1 MNILDYLPHVT
12 WWAILLS
19 AIPLPIF
26 WWFKRFNIIQL
37 LLGVVALFIAYF
49 VELAEELILGEG
61 SILLMLVFLAPV
73 IEELSKFTMTIYKK
87 NEKSAVGVG
96 MGFAIIENAMYY
108 TSLSASVGLLTLFM
122 FREFQ
127 DPILHTS
134 TTSVSVKTWKRGMP
148 WFLVS
153 IAMHSFYNYLAIY
166 DNIFYSVAISLAY
179 LSILIYIIHKDKKI
193 KN

>member
-1 MNILDYLPHVT
+1 MNIFDYLPHVT

-73 IEELSKFTMTIYKK
+73 IEELAKFTMTYYKK

-96 MGFAIIENAMYY
+96 MGFSIIENAMYY
-108 TSLSASVGLLTLFM
+108 TAFASTVGLPMLLL

-134 TTSVSVKTWKRGMP
+134 TTSVSVKSWKGYP
-148 WFLVS
+148 YIL
-153 IAMHSFYNYLAIY
+153 IAIGMHSLYNFVAIY
-166 DNIFYSVAISLAY
+166 DNLTYSVIISIVYAF
-179 LSILIYIIHKDKKI
+179 ILGYMIHKDKVK
-193 KN
+193 K

>member
-1 MNILDYLPHVT
+1 MNIFDYLPHVT

-19 AIPLPIF
+19 AIPLPLF
-26 WWFKRFNIIQL
+26 WWFKRFNPIQL

-49 VELAEELILGEG
+49 IELSEEFLLGE
-61 SILLMLVFLAPV
+61 SSLLLMLVFLAPV

-96 MGFAIIENAMYY
+96 MGFSIIENAMYY
-108 TSLSASVGLLTLFM
+108 TAFASTVGLPMLLL

-134 TTSVSVKTWKRGMP
+134 TTSVSVKSWKGYP
-148 WFLVS
+148 YIL
-153 IAMHSFYNYLAIY
+153 IAIGMHSLYNFLAIY
-166 DNIFYSVAISLAY
+166 DNLTYSVIISIVYAF
-179 LSILIYIIHKDKKI
+179 ILGYMIHKDKVK
-193 KN
+193 K